1 MSLNRTRLLAGAR
14 RCGGGRVGAAIA
26 SPSLASSSRPRAHS
40 ASGPAT
46 IQLRRTSQGT
56 ILVDGRG
63 FTVYAFSHD
72 SRNHDSCLAM
82 SGCAAAWPPVR
93 TSGRPR
99 AGRGVRSSLLG
110 TIRIAGGLQV
120 TYAGHALYGYAGD
133 GSPGSTSYIG
143 VSAFHGVWSA
153 LRSTGTLVR

>member
-1 MSLNRTRLLAGAR
+1 MSLTRTKLTALLAALAA
-14 RCGGGRVGAAIA
+14 VAGAAVATPSVAA
-26 SPSLASSSRPRAHS
+26 SGRARAHA

-46 IQLRRTSQGT
+46 IQLRRTGLGM

-72 SRNHDSCLAM
+72 SRNRDSCVAI
-82 SGCAAAWPPVR
+82 SGCASACRWCGSEA
-93 TSGRPR
+93 RPR

-110 TIRIAGGLQV
+110 TIRIRGGLQV

-133 GSPGSTSYIG
+133 GTPGSTSYIG
-143 VSAFHGVWSA
+143 VSAFHGFWSA
-153 LRSTGTLVR
+153 LRSTGALVR

>member
-1 MSLNRTRLLAGAR
+1 MFLTRTKLTAVLATLAAV
-14 RCGGGRVGAAIA
+14 VGAAVA
-26 SPSLASSSRPRAHS
+26 TPSVAAPSRAQAHA

-46 IQLRRTSQGT
+46 IQLRRTSKGM

-72 SRNHDSCLAM
+72 SRNRDTCIAM
-82 SGCAAAWPPVR
+82 SGCQMFWPPVR
-93 TSGRPR
+93 TSGRPH

-110 TIRIAGGLQV
+110 TIRIHGGLQV
-120 TYAGHALYGYAGD
+120 TYAGHALYGYSGD
-133 GSPGSTSYIG
+133 SSPGSTSYVG

-153 LRSTGTLVR
+153 LRSTGALVR

>member
-1 MSLNRTRLLAGAR
+1 MQSSATKLIMAIAVVAGAALSAI
-14 RCGGGRVGAAIA
+14 VAPTSAA
-26 SPSLASSSRPRAHS
+26 PSRARAHA

-46 IQLRRTSQGT
+46 IHLRRTRKGM

-72 SRNHDSCLAM
+72 PRKRDTCLAIG
-82 SGCAAAWPPVR
+82 GCAGLWPPVR

-110 TIRIAGGLQV
+110 TIRIHGGQQV

-133 GSPGSTSYIG
+133 SSPGQTSYVG
-143 VSAFHGVWSA
+143 VTQFHGVWSA
-153 LRSTGTLVR
+153 LRSTGALVR

>member
-1 MSLNRTRLLAGAR
+1 MSLKRTGLIATLAAAALAA
-14 RCGGGRVGAAIA
+14 VAAPTGAAPA
-26 SPSLASSSRPRAHS
+26 RVRAHA

-46 IQLRRTSQGT
+46 IQLRRTSKGV

-72 SRNHDSCLAM
+72 SRNHDSCMAI
-82 SGCAAAWPPVR
+82 SGCSSLWPPVR

-110 TIRIAGGLQV
+110 TIRIRGGLQV

-133 GSPGSTSYIG
+133 SSPGSTSYIG
-143 VSAFHGVWSA
+143 VSLSGGVWSA
-153 LRSTGTLVR
+153 LRSTGALVR

>member
-1 MSLNRTRLLAGAR
+1 MSLRRTGLIATLAAAALAAT
-14 RCGGGRVGAAIA
+14 AAIA
-26 SPSLASSSRPRAHS
+26 APTVAAPSRPRAHA
-40 ASGPAT
+40 ASGVAT
-46 IQLRRTSQGT
+46 IQLRRTSKGM

-72 SRNHDSCLAM
+72 SRNRDTCLAI
-82 SGCAAAWPPVR
+82 SGCASFWPPVR

-110 TIRIAGGLQV
+110 TIRIHGGLQV
-120 TYAGHALYGYAGD
+120 TYAGHALYGYSGD
-133 GSPGSTSYIG
+133 SSPGSTSYVG

-153 LRSTGTLVR
+153 LRSTGALVR

>member
-1 MSLNRTRLLAGAR
+1 MSLTRTKLTGLLAAL
-14 RCGGGRVGAAIA
+14 AAVA
-26 SPSLASSSRPRAHS
+26 AAAVATPSVAAPSRARAHA

-46 IQLRRTSQGT
+46 IQLRRTRLGN

-72 SRNHDSCLAM
+72 SRNHDTCVGM
-82 SGCAAAWPPVR
+82 SGCASAWPPVR

-110 TIRIAGGLQV
+110 TIRIPGGSQV

>member
-1 MSLNRTRLLAGAR
+1 MSMKRTKL
-14 RCGGGRVGAAIA
+14 VAAIA
-26 SPSLASSSRPRAHS
+26 ALAALALVAIAAPVLAAPSRARARA

-46 IQLRRTSQGT
+46 IQLRRTSKGM

-72 SRNHDSCLAM
+72 SRNRDTCLAI
-82 SGCAAAWPPVR
+82 SGCQSFWPPIR
-93 TSGRPR
+93 TSGRPH

-110 TIRIAGGLQV
+110 TIRIHGGLQV
-120 TYAGHALYGYAGD
+120 TYAGHALYGYTGD
-133 GSPGSTSYIG
+133 SSPGSTSYIG

-153 LRSTGTLVR
+153 LRSTGALVR